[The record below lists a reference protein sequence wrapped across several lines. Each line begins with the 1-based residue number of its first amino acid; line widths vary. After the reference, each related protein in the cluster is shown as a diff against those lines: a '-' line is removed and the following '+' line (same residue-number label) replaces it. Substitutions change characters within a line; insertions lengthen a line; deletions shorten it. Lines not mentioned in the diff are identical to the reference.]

1 MSDVTFTQLQE
12 HSRQGGAAAVFQRLA
27 ETLREQREYHKLFDA
42 LCLQKKFELGSPLHR
57 PTSLEDVAPEKR
69 DEFEAAYVAAAREV
83 AQLLLADNRLGQSF
97 VYFHALREM
106 QPLRD
111 ALEAMPLPRESS
123 EQSEELI
130 DLAFY
135 KLVHPVKG
143 MQVMLRT
150 HGTCSTIT
158 ALDQAYMNLSPD
170 QRSACAALL
179 VRTLHG
185 DLLQSI
191 QREVQQRIPF
201 AAPVT
206 TLRELTAGREWLFA
220 DNNYHIDVS
229 HLHSTVRFARSL
241 SPDQPELGLAL
252 DLAEYGAQLSP
263 QFQYPGEPPFNEFYP
278 AHIQFFKYLLNDN
291 RDEALRYFQQQLET
305 ETEPSSQ
312 AMIAYVMVDLLAR
325 TDNLDLAL
333 PIAEKYLVKADQDFA
348 AAFAELCEKAGRFD
362 VLMRS
367 AEERSD
373 LVTYA
378 AALVQQK

>member
-1 MSDVTFTQLQE
+1 MSDATFTQLQDQC
-12 HSRQGGAAAVFQRLA
+12 RQGGAAAVFEQLA
-27 ETLREQREYHKLFDA
+27 QTLRDKRDFHKLFDA
-42 LCLQKKFELGSPLHR
+42 LCLKKKYELGAPLHR
-57 PTSLEDVAPEKR
+57 PTSFDDVPAEKR
-69 DEFEAAYVAAAREV
+69 DEFEAAYIAAAREV
-83 AQLLLADNRLGQSF
+83 ANLLLKDNKLGQSF
-97 VYFHALREM
+97 VYFHALRET

-111 ALEAMPLPRESS
+111 AIEAIELPQETS

-135 KLVHPVKG
+135 KLLHPVKG
-143 MQVMLRT
+143 MQIMLRT

-158 ALDQAYMNLSPD
+158 SLDQAYMSLTPE

-179 VRTLHG
+179 VRTLHA
-185 DLLQSI
+185 DLLQSL
-191 QREVQQRIPF
+191 QREVQQKIPV

-206 TLRELTAGREWLFA
+206 TLKELTAGREWLFA
-220 DNNYHIDVS
+220 ENNYHIDVS

-241 SPDQPELGLAL
+241 SPTHPDLPLAL
-252 DLAEYGAQLSP
+252 DLAEYGVQLSP
-263 QFQYPGEPPFNEFYP
+263 QFQYPGEPPFTEFYA

-291 RDEALRYFQQQLET
+291 RDEALAYFQRQLEN
-305 ETEPSSQ
+305 EADSPSQ

-325 TDNLDLAL
+325 TEQLDKAL
-333 PIAEKYLVKADQDFA
+333 PIAEKYLVSADHDFA

-362 VLMRS
+362 VLLRN
-367 AEERSD
+367 AEQRSD